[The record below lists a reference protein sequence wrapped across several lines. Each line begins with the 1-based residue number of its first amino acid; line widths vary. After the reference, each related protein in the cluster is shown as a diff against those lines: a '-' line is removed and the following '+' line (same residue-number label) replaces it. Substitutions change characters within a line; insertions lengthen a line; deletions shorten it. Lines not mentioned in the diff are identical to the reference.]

1 MLRRL
6 VRDHRT
12 RNVSA
17 AETIES
23 WPSVRK
29 GEEKNIF
36 PYNGEADV
44 FFNSQCIYE
53 LAVLKKYAEPLLKEI
68 TYESPQYAEAQR
80 LLRFLDFFVPIQDDS
95 CITNN
100 SIIRE
105 FIGGSII
112 AS

>member
-1 MLRRL
+1 MLRRM
-6 VRDHRT
+6 VRDYRT

-17 AETIES
+17 ADTIAS
-23 WPSVRK
+23 WYSVRK

-44 FFNSQCIYE
+44 FFNSSCIYE
-53 LAVLKKYAEPLLKEI
+53 LAVLKKYAEPLLKRI
-68 TYESPQYAEAQR
+68 SYESDQYAEAQR
-80 LLRFLDFFVPIQDDS
+80 MLRFLDFFVTIQDDS
-95 CITNN
+95 CIANN